1 MPPVASPTEAPSCL
15 AVMRRALQPR
25 RRTLILYSIDLRSMR
40 GSHPFGRETFA
51 RREDAERFIEELR
64 REEPRAWEFT
74 GDRGARARGRR
85 GQLAD
90 TIVVSAD
97 ARGSRT
103 LQH

>member
-64 REEPRAWEFT
+64 REEPELASALWIEEHELEAG
-74 GDRGARARGRR
+74 GDN
-85 GQLAD
+85 
-90 TIVVSAD
+90 
-97 ARGSRT
+97 
-103 LQH
+103 